1 MYLIYTLELKL
12 GFHMDNSLISPL
24 RTFAWIADT
33 VGSAFT
39 VAFPR
44 APDMDLI
51 LVGAELH
58 QDMESHDRLVLH
70 FKGTPYL
77 KRDSIVGGDPVIFTI
92 IGGDKS
98 KTTWYGYVN
107 HTSQNNTI
115 QGGNTDIV
123 CIGATWV
130 FKDTDQIIYKNLT
143 SDQIVARICEKHGF
157 TAVTQRDPRVR
168 DTVVQAGQS
177 DWQVL
182 RRLANQSGFALR
194 AENTTVFYMSKDKI
208 YQSLKNS
215 APYYVYISNEVGGV
229 VVPAIRALGTI
240 TYFAPH
246 ISDQSPESGVRVD
259 RVVTGVNKN
268 TGTIIKTKHSYA
280 PKKIG
285 TKGVVIPSAEFFLK

>member
-1 MYLIYTLELKL
+1 
-12 GFHMDNSLISPL
+12 MDSNLSNPF
-24 RTFAWIADT
+24 RTFAWIAET
-33 VGSAFT
+33 SGSSFK
-39 VAFPR
+39 VAFPK

-70 FKGTPYL
+70 FKGKPHL
-77 KRDSIVGGDPVIFTI
+77 KRETITGGDPVIFTI

-98 KTTWYGYVN
+98 KVTWYGYVN
-107 HTSQNNTI
+107 HASQNHTI
-115 QGGNTDIV
+115 QGGNTEIV
-123 CIGATWV
+123 CVGATWV
-130 FKDTDQIIYKNLT
+130 FKETDQIIYKNLT
-143 SDQIVARICEKHGF
+143 SDQIVSKICEKHGF

-182 RRLANQSGFALR
+182 RRLAKQSGFALR
-194 AENTTVFYMSKDKI
+194 AENTSVFYLSKDKI

-215 APYYVYISNEVGGV
+215 APYYVYVSSEVGGV
-229 VVPAIRALGTI
+229 IPPSVKALGTI

-259 RVVTGVNKN
+259 RVITGVNKN
-268 TGTIIKTKHSYA
+268 TGTVIKTKHEYTA
-280 PKKIG
+280 KKIG